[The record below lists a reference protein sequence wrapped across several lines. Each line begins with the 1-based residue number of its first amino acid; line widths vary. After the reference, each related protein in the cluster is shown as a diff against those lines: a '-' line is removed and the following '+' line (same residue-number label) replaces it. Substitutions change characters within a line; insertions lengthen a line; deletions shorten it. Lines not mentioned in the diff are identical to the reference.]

1 MPSPNVRAAAIALVL
16 ASSLAAQAYESDF
29 EALNAS
35 AAGTLLSGQDNYYL
49 PAVAGSIDWNAFT
62 YSGNVLNIPQNLV
75 GGSRFIAGVSQGG
88 VALARAQRAIAF
100 NAAQPW
106 QFTVDV
112 CCNFNGTLPAADNLG
127 SFSEQP
133 NATNASFILLCHW
146 GANTA
151 NPVLFDF
158 ATQLYDSAG
167 VLQAIATVPDPNF
180 QNLSVLAWYRVQ
192 AVFDFV
198 TNQITQLSITNLTTF
213 ITNTYT
219 PTSWYMFGGAVGAPL
234 PTDFRFFCGGGLGNV
249 VACDNISITAAAGFD
264 SFGTGCPG
272 SLGVPALAASANS
285 LPIPGNTFFATLSN
299 LPLNAGVVAAGFS
312 NTVTGPFTLPLSL
325 TQFGLAGCTLYVDP
339 AVTQFL
345 VGTGNQATWSLTLP
359 NNPGLLSLRAYAQ
372 GFSLD
377 PTANTAG
384 LSVSNARRL
393 VIGR

>member
-1 MPSPNVRAAAIALVL
+1 MPSPNVRAAAIAVVL
-16 ASSLAAQAYESDF
+16 ASSLAAQAYESNF
-29 EALNAS
+29 ETLNAS

-49 PAVAGSIDWNAFT
+49 PSVASSTDWNAYT
-62 YSGNVLNIPQNLV
+62 YAGNTLNIPQNLV
-75 GGSRFIAGVSQGG
+75 GGGQFIAGVSQGTL
-88 VALARAQRAIAF
+88 LARAQRAIAF

-112 CCNFNGTLPAADNLG
+112 CCNFNGTPPAADFLG

-133 NATNASFILLCHW
+133 NGTNASFILLCSW
-146 GANTA
+146 GTNTA
-151 NPVLFDF
+151 NPVLFNI
-158 ATQLYDSAG
+158 ATQVYDSAG
-167 VLQAIATVPDPNF
+167 VAQAIVAVPDPNF
-180 QNLSVLAWYRVQ
+180 QNLSVLTWYRVQ
-192 AVFDFV
+192 ADFDFV

-219 PTSWYMFGGAVGAPL
+219 PTNWYMFGGAVGAPL
-234 PTDFRFFCGGGLGNV
+234 PTDFRFFCGGGIGNV
-249 VACDNISITAAAGFD
+249 VACDNISISAAASFD

-272 SLGVPALAASANS
+272 SLGVPGLAASASS

-345 VGTGNQATWSLTLP
+345 VGTGNQATWSLSLP
-359 NNPGLLSLRAYAQ
+359 NNPGLLSLRAYVQ

-377 PTANTAG
+377 PTANAAG

-393 VIGR
+393 IIGR